1 MQVLHNGSQPYPH
14 AVEAVRQL
22 AASGRQIL
30 ILSNSSR
37 RAEGVLRKLQPMG
50 FEPAWFA
57 GAITSGELAH
67 RCPACCIML
76 GLAVPGVTHA
86 ASWDRPSLP

>member
-1 MQVLHNGSQPYPH
+1 MCVQVLHDGSQPYPY

-30 ILSNSSR
+30 VLSNSSR
-37 RAEGVLRKLQPMG
+37 RAEGILRKLQPVG
-50 FEPAWFA
+50 FDPAWFA

-67 RCPACCIML
+67 RCLQASMCCIKL
-76 GLAVPGVTHA
+76 GL
-86 ASWDRPSLP
+86 